1 MKSKTLQ
8 AGLLAGMISMVAGL
22 PASAELPSLEN
33 SKVWAVFYYTGVQT
47 KGADFGLDTAGKID
61 LIPIGKNR
69 ERMTSQNFIPV
80 LYVIEDTKADGKKVQ
95 IKLDPDSMTSA
106 SPATDKPTTVLIKG
120 KTAEGDASYELNF
133 EPSRGN
139 LLLGGRIVEKGS
151 LVNPR
156 LIITATL
163 PKEVNKKADNTDE
176 KAYEKKVEKDQLE
189 IKLLDGKKQKVE
201 GLETADLAS
210 AEFAGT
216 GLSQVEFFIDSIG
229 GREFSF
235 IASPN
240 SKLIATN
247 KGSSSPFWEGLALTW
262 EADTAKD
269 PQGKAR
275 LAISV
280 K

>member
-8 AGLLAGMISMVAGL
+8 AGLLAGMISMVASV

-33 SKVWAVFYYTGVQT
+33 SKVWAVFYYSGVQT

-69 ERMTSQNFIPV
+69 ERMTSQNFVPV
-80 LYVIEDTKADGKKVQ
+80 LYQIEDTKADGKKVL
-95 IKLDPDSMTSA
+95 IKLDPDSMTSTTPA
-106 SPATDKPTTVLIKG
+106 SDKPVPIVIKG
-120 KTAEGDASYELNF
+120 KTAEGDATYELNF
-133 EPSRGN
+133 EPARGN
-139 LLLGGRIVEKGS
+139 LLVGGRIVEKGT

-156 LIITATL
+156 FIITATL
-163 PKEVNKKADNTDE
+163 PKEINKKGDTADD
-176 KAYEKKVEKDQLE
+176 KAYEKKVAEDKLE
-189 IKLLDGKKQKVE
+189 VKLLDGKKQKVE

-235 IASPN
+235 LASPN
-240 SKLIATN
+240 SKLTAVN
-247 KGSSSPFWEGLALTW
+247 KGGGAPFWEGLVLTW

-275 LAISV
+275 LAIGV